1 MRQIRSF
8 FSISVHGTGRGRFL
22 AGRREMSDHSNKTT
36 ESVVLPSLYCY
47 EMHVMF
53 YEDRDGQER

>member
-1 MRQIRSF
+1 
-8 FSISVHGTGRGRFL
+8 
-22 AGRREMSDHSNKTT
+22 MSDHSNKTT